1 MVKLAKTAGFC
12 YGVDRAVKLAET
24 EAEKGGEIYT
34 LGPII
39 HNPYVVEDLKNKGV
53 SVVDCAE
60 NAKENVKIVVR
71 SHGISKKEMEI
82 LEEKGCEI
90 IDATC
95 PFVKK
100 IHNVVEEYSDKGYSI
115 IVAGDEKHP
124 EVQGILGWCKNARV
138 IDDENQVTDE
148 LFASEN
154 VCVVSQTT
162 FERKKWEKIK
172 KKILKNKR
180 NCDIIDTICNATA
193 KRQEEIEEIAKES
206 DAVIVAGG
214 RESSNTKRLAHV
226 AQQHCKNVFL
236 IENAKELENTD
247 FSKFSSVGVT
257 AGASTPASIIKEVIH
272 MVEEKTTINF
282 EEALENSKLVNIGD
296 TVKGTVIK
304 ISPTEVTVGIPFEKM
319 DGIIPASEVTAD
331 PTADITKMLTVGQEI
346 EAFVYRKSD
355 VDGFIGLSMKKLE
368 TLAGQKQLEEA
379 YENGTPITS
388 KIVEVVKGGVVAYA
402 FGSKVFIPA
411 SQASEKYTE
420 DLDSLLG
427 TDATFKIINYDKR
440 RRKIVGSV
448 KTLAVAAR
456 REKADAFWTTA
467 EVGQKIKGVVKS
479 VTNFGAFVDIGGV
492 DGLVHVTELSW
503 LHIKNPAEIVK
514 PGDIMEV
521 VILSLDKENNKVSLG
536 HKSLEENPW
545 TKVQSM
551 IKVDDVIKCKIV
563 RIVPFGAF
571 AEIIP
576 GVDGLIHISQIA
588 NKHIAKPEDVL
599 SVGQEVEA
607 KVVEA
612 NWETQKI
619 GLSIRALEEPVADA
633 AVEEAVEAAEEAV
646 VEAAEETTE
655 E

>member
-1 MVKLAKTAGFC
+1 MIKLAKTAGFC

-24 EAEKGGEIYT
+24 EAEKSGKLYT

-39 HNPYVVEDLKNKGV
+39 HNPHVVSDLEKKGALVANDV
-53 SVVDCAE
+53 SEIPENSRVV
-60 NAKENVKIVVR
+60 IR
-71 SHGISKKEMEI
+71 SHGLPKSDFDILNQKKC
-82 LEEKGCEI
+82 KI

-100 IHNVVEEYSDKGYSI
+100 IHNIVQEYYEKGYTI
-115 IVAGDEKHP
+115 LVIGDETHP
-124 EVQGILGWCKNARV
+124 EVKGILGWCGEALV
-138 IDDENQVTDE
+138 ISDEDAVD
-148 LFASEN
+148 LLKLGDKPL
-154 VCVVSQTT
+154 CVVSQTT

-172 KKILKNKR
+172 NKILKLGIT
-180 NCDIIDTICNATA
+180 CDIIDTICNATA
-193 KRQEEIEEIAKES
+193 KRQAEIEEIARKS
-206 DAVIVAGG
+206 DAVIVIGG
-214 RESSNTKRLAHV
+214 RQSSNTKRLAHV
-226 AQQHCKNVFL
+226 AKKHCEKVFL
-236 IENAKELENTD
+236 IECAEEIKNED
-247 FSKFSSVGVT
+247 FSAYSSIGVT
-257 AGASTPASIIKEVIH
+257 AGASTPACIIKEVIH

-282 EEALENSKLVNIGD
+282 EEELENSKLANIGD

-304 ISPTEVTVGIPFEKM
+304 ISPTEVTVAIPYEKM

-331 PTADITKMLTVGQEI
+331 PTADISTILSVGQEI
-346 EAFVYRKSD
+346 EAFVYRKND
-355 VDGFIGLSMKKLE
+355 IEGYIGLSMRKLE
-368 TLAGQKQLEEA
+368 SLAGQKQIEEA
-379 YENGTPITS
+379 YENGTPITA
-388 KIVEVVKGGVVAYA
+388 KIVEVVKGGVIAYA

-411 SQASEKYTE
+411 SQASERFTD

-427 TDATFKIINYDKR
+427 TDATFKIINYDRR

-456 REKADAFWTTA
+456 REKAEAFWATA

-521 VILSLDKENNKVSLG
+521 VILALDKENNKISLG

-545 TKVQSM
+545 TKAQEM
-551 IKVDDVIKCKIV
+551 IKLDDVIKCKIV

-588 NKHIAKPEDVL
+588 NRHIAKPEDVL
-599 SVGQEVEA
+599 AVGQEVEA

-612 NWETQKI
+612 NWDAQKI
-619 GLSIRALEEPVADA
+619 GLSIRALEEPVAEENVA
-633 AVEEAVEAAEEAV
+633 EEVAVEEA
-646 VEAAEETTE
+646 TE
-655 E
+655 EVATEE